1 MGVHGGW
8 ETPDIAVSR
17 NCYCEN
23 VKSGA
28 MNIYAIMR
36 VSEARESS
44 VKRRRRKVGRTEQ
57 KEKKS

>member
-17 NCYCEN
+17 NFYCEN